1 MTDHTVFVIDDDAS
15 IRDALSLLI
24 SLKGL
29 RTSVFASA
37 EDFLA
42 VYQPAWRGC
51 LLTDLKMPG
60 MGGLE
65 LQVVL
70 QEKNITLPVVVL
82 TAHGDVTTTR
92 TALKNGAV
100 DFLEKPVNDEVLI
113 DVLINAIRI
122 DEERNRSVT
131 QQAESSARLA
141 RLTPRER
148 DVLNLLARGLPHR
161 EIAAQLSISPRTVEV
176 YKARMMDKLQAR
188 TLADVIRLG
197 ADGNLLSSVP
207 ATAAA
212 SASAA
217 PAGAP
222 AAAAANGSATT
233 ATPPPPTQTTAAT
246 PAVSN

>member
-1 MTDHTVFVIDDDAS
+1 MTEHTVFVVEDDAS

-29 RTSVFASA
+29 RSSVFSSA

-60 MGGLE
+60 MSGLE

-70 QEKNITLPVVVL
+70 TERGVTLPVVVL

-100 DFLEKPVNDEVLI
+100 DFLEKPVNDEILI
-113 DVLINAIRI
+113 DVLLNAIRL
-122 DEERNRSVT
+122 DEERHRSVT
-131 QQAESSARLA
+131 QHAESSARLA

-148 DVLNLLARGLPHR
+148 DVLELLGRGLPHR

-197 ADGNLLSSVP
+197 
-207 ATAAA
+207 TE
-212 SASAA
+212 
-217 PAGAP
+217 
-222 AAAAANGSATT
+222 NG
-233 ATPPPPTQTTAAT
+233 T
-246 PAVSN
+246 PA